1 MGQIPYAA
9 YMHLHYPSV
18 IPGLQYL
25 AFGNHVSI
33 FAFLLTGV
41 FALWPSPMSFIAL
54 QDISLAIAA
63 ILIYLIGKEVL
74 RSRSIG
80 FLMSLAFLFNA
91 GVIGIVIFNIHL
103 EGFILLFYILSF
115 YLYMKNNIA
124 GFVLSYMAMLTLME
138 SLPFLGAT
146 LLAGLLYY
154 EFVHRRRSPS
164 FDDRVHRKRMAAIA
178 ICIIITISFELFYSY
193 AIGALLSQYASGQ
206 YSGMPPDIKIINFIG
221 FQLQA
226 LGSNGIDQISST
238 LLIFGMVGTFLVIFS
253 FGITSLVDPVMFIIL
268 ESVWLFEVFVLHNFG
283 FASFYYQYY
292 SYAIGGSLAAA
303 VLGIMIFMEEERRS
317 WLVTGIFRSMNFI
330 RGALIPVAMAISA
343 FAVIWLLSSAP
354 SLVISYAT
362 HNAGPASDY
371 AQIDSELATIPSNA
385 TVMTQTNV
393 YPHMVRILNLE
404 LSPNVKQTVFTS
416 RGVAMINLTFYW
428 FKPQYVVLL
437 KNTQG
442 YSAMVSNS
450 FNVYDYMG
458 SNYSIYYNSSD
469 GLEIY
474 RLK

>member
-74 RSRSIG
+74 RNRSIG

-268 ESVWLFEVFVLHNFG
+268 
-283 FASFYYQYY
+283 
-292 SYAIGGSLAAA
+292 
-303 VLGIMIFMEEERRS
+303 
-317 WLVTGIFRSMNFI
+317 
-330 RGALIPVAMAISA
+330 
-343 FAVIWLLSSAP
+343 
-354 SLVISYAT
+354 
-362 HNAGPASDY
+362 
-371 AQIDSELATIPSNA
+371 
-385 TVMTQTNV
+385 
-393 YPHMVRILNLE
+393 
-404 LSPNVKQTVFTS
+404 
-416 RGVAMINLTFYW
+416 
-428 FKPQYVVLL
+428 
-437 KNTQG
+437 
-442 YSAMVSNS
+442 
-450 FNVYDYMG
+450 
-458 SNYSIYYNSSD
+458 
-469 GLEIY
+469 
-474 RLK
+474 